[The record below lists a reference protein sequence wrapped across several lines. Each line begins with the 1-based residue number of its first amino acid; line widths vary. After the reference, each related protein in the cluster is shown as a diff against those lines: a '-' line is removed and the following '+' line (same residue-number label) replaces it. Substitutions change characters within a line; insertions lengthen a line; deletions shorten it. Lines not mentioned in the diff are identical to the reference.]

1 MDNPLDMDMKLNSE
15 KQAFSED
22 GPQQIEVY
30 EPFIQLFVRDIDK
43 IDSQVKSLIGAAC
56 DFGVVKSEK
65 IMNAILEKTILV
77 ADDDMLGQLLA
88 SNVNIFDYLKAD
100 DLLKIL
106 QRSSINKTVKLKAI
120 SCFG

>member
-1 MDNPLDMDMKLNSE
+1 MDMKLNSE

-43 IDSQVKSLIGAAC
+43 IDSQVKSLIGVAR

-120 SCFG
+120 SRFG